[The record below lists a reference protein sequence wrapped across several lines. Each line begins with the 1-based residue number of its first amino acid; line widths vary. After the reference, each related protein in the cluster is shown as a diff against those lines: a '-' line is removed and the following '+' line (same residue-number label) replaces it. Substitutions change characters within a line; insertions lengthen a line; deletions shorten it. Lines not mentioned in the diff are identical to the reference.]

1 MRQEIWK
8 ASQSLTY
15 NQFKGTIC
23 ILTDEKEALFVEN
36 ISKLLYKK
44 FKTYDS
50 LCYKTWTLKL
60 FLVAKLT

>member
-8 ASQSLTY
+8 ASQSLTH

-23 ILTDEKEALFVEN
+23 ILTDEKEALFVEK

-50 LCYKTWTLKL
+50 LCYKT
-60 FLVAKLT
+60 